1 MPVPQCLPGYSMLF
15 VDFKMVCPV
24 ANLNGCALVIDPQG
38 RIKLLLLAR
47 VRLLIGGCYCLPLSV
62 TVCLRWVTYGGLF
75 VTFASRRSPVCKFN
89 WSLNGCFSTNGRDW
103 GSALINNLQQL
114 PLALPSYKESW
125 HFAPFWCYISEINFD
140 SVIHRLGG
148 QGSLEKLNCYPKHR
162 KDC

>member
-1 MPVPQCLPGYSMLF
+1 MSGFCQCLPEYSMLF

-38 RIKLLLLAR
+38 RIKLLLLAW

-75 VTFASRRSPVCKFN
+75 VTFASRSPVCKFN

-114 PLALPSYKESW
+114 PLALPSYKEPRHS
-125 HFAPFWCYISEINFD
+125 ASFWCYISEINFD

-148 QGSLEKLNCYPKHR
+148 KGA
-162 KDC
+162 